1 MVWKW
6 LHCSAVREDPPNI
19 SNLCSAVTMFLPPLF
34 HSLSS
39 FYTIHPPFLFALALF
54 AHVFPPQYKYPELED
69 VWCLESRHFFYF
81 CRTPKKKFQYIY
93 IFFFL
98 EPARGHRILEA
109 TFWHQMNKWLHNN
122 WHNALIFISSCLGA
136 FVNLEWRG
144 DEWPYSRKT
153 KWQACTDASLAGK
166 HLYMIKIIMIIIHEY
181 AWHSYWN
188 LIIGP

>member
-19 SNLCSAVTMFLPPLF
+19 SNLCSAVTTFLPPLF

-54 AHVFPPQYKYPELED
+54 AHVFHHSINIQSWKTFD
-69 VWCLESRHFFYF
+69 VWSQDISFTSAEHLKRSFD
-81 CRTPKKKFQYIY
+81 IY
-93 IFFFL
+93 LFIFFL
-98 EPARGHRILEA
+98 ESARGHGILEG

-136 FVNLEWRG
+136 FVNLEWKG
-144 DEWPYSRKT
+144 DEWPYSRKN
-153 KWQACTDASLAGK
+153 KMGSLHWCKLWRANI
-166 HLYMIKIIMIIIHEY
+166 YI
-181 AWHSYWN
+181 
-188 LIIGP
+188 